1 MEEKENINTNHEERF
16 ERIELEILEINKK
29 IDKTIGSLREE
40 LKSSLESL
48 SREFYELKL
57 DYEVSKNSIYRTMEK
72 MEELPDVITSLEK
85 TIISINVNLDANTK
99 QTEDLHIMMDKS
111 MAAMSTKMKE
121 SINQMET
128 TMNNN
133 MTQVG
138 EKISLINKEV
148 GAIKEKSK
156 FDWQD
161 WIKSMIPV
169 LLTAGITYLILSLI
183 R

>member
-1 MEEKENINTNHEERF
+1 MEEMENIGTNHEERF

-48 SREFYELKL
+48 SKEFYELKL

-72 MEELPDVITSLEK
+72 MEDLPDVITSLEK

-99 QTEDLHIMMDKS
+99 QTEELHTMLDKS
-111 MAAMSTKMKE
+111 MTAMSNKVKD
-121 SINQMET
+121 SISQIET

-133 MTQVG
+133 MAQMG
-138 EKISLINKEV
+138 EKIGTINKEV
-148 GAIKEKSK
+148 TAIKEKSK

-169 LLTAGITYLILSLI
+169 ILTAGITYLILSLI
-183 R
+183 K